1 MTFMSLEIGY
11 WIMGVTTLAAVYLL
25 YWSTKGLFVKPLDEG

>member
-11 WIMGVTTLAAVYLL
+11 CIMGVTTLAAVYLL
-25 YWSTKGLFVKPLDEG
+25 YWSTKGLFAKPLDEG